1 MQDYEKLGKFYLGK
15 TFDLGA
21 NKRGEDLVLYDSK
34 DLVTHAVCVGMTG
47 SGKTGLCIGL
57 LEEAAIDGIPAIVVD
72 PKGDL
77 SNLMLT
83 FPGLAAA
90 DFLPWVN
97 ADDAKKKG
105 LSTEQFAQQQAELWS
120 KGLGE
125 WGQDGTRIQRLRD
138 AADFAVYTPGS
149 NAGIPVSVLKSLD
162 APPQALRDDAEL
174 FRERIATTATS
185 ILGLLGIDGDPI
197 KSREHILLSSLLGRA
212 WAEGEGLD
220 LAALIQQIQQ
230 PPVARIGVMDVE
242 TFFPG
247 KDRFELAMRLNN
259 LLASPGFAAWME
271 GEPLDI
277 GNILYTTEGKPRIA
291 IFSIAHL
298 GDAERMFFVS
308 MLMTQILG
316 WTRAQ
321 SGTTSLRALV
331 YMDEIAGY
339 FPPVANPPSKQPMLT
354 LMKQGRAFGVGM
366 VLATQN
372 PVDLDYKGL
381 ANAGTWFI
389 GRLQTERDKA
399 RVLDGL
405 EGAAASASAKFDRA
419 AADRALSA
427 LGNRIFLMNNV
438 REDSPETIETRWC
451 LSYLRGPMT
460 RDEIKKIMA
469 AKKAGATSARATSGT
484 VASAP
489 ATGTAASAPAVAAS
503 TSASK
508 ARPVLPPEVPQYFVP
523 VRGSAP
529 AGAKLMYKGALLAT
543 AKVFYQDAKQGVDT
557 ELAAAHLAEFQD
569 GPVVIDWDRA
579 EAVEIS
585 DSDLEKEPASG
596 ASFEPPP
603 ADASKAKSY
612 DAWKKSYAE
621 TLFRTQKLEL
631 LYSNALE
638 EQSKPGEK
646 EKDFRVRL
654 SQLARERRDEATAM
668 LQQKYA
674 SKITTLTDRIRRA
687 EQAVEVQKAQ
697 SREAKLSTALSVG
710 GAILGALFG
719 RKTFGAGTVS
729 KASTAVRGAGRS
741 MRESGDVDRAEE
753 NVDALKQQ
761 LADLEAQI
769 KAEVDAMSE
778 RVDVTTEEFEKVI
791 LKPKKTGITVRAIV
805 LAWEPYWVGS
815 DGSAARAWK

>member
-15 TFDLGA
+15 TYDLDA
-21 NKRGEDLVLYDSK
+21 KKRGEELVLYDSK

-83 FPGLAAA
+83 FPRLQGE
-90 DFLPWVN
+90 DFAPWVN
-97 ADDAKKKG
+97 AEDAKKNG
-105 LSTEQFAQQQAELWS
+105 LTSAQLAAQQAESWA
-120 KGLGE
+120 KGLAE
-125 WGQDGTRIQRLRD
+125 WGQDGARIQKLRD
-138 AADFAVYTPGS
+138 AADFAIYTPGS
-149 NAGIPVSVLKSLD
+149 SAGIPVSALKSLE
-162 APPQALRDDAEL
+162 APAPAVRDDGEL

-185 ILGLLGIDGDPI
+185 ILGLLGIEGDPI
-197 KSREHILLSSLLGRA
+197 HSREHILLSSLLGRA
-212 WAEGEGLD
+212 WSAGEGVD
-220 LAALIQQIQQ
+220 LATLIHQIQQ
-230 PPVARIGVMDVE
+230 PPFTRIGVMDVE

-277 GNILYTTEGKPRIA
+277 GNMLYTPEGKPRIA

-316 WTRAQ
+316 WSRTQ

-381 ANAGTWFI
+381 SNAGTWFI

-405 EGAAASASAKFDRA
+405 EGAAASASATFDRA
-419 AADRALSA
+419 TADRAISS
-427 LGNRIFLMNNV
+427 LGNRVFLMNNV
-438 REDSPETIETRWC
+438 REDEPRVIETRWC

-469 AKKAGATSARATSGT
+469 AKKAGTPGAGTHAAAPTPAPSPSSASPPATSNATT
-484 VASAP
+484 
-489 ATGTAASAPAVAAS
+489 T
-503 TSASK
+503 
-508 ARPVLPPEVPQYFVP
+508 RPVLPPEVPQYFVP
-523 VRGSAP
+523 VRGLPP
-529 AGAKLMYKGALLAT
+529 ADATLVYKGALLGT
-543 AKVFYQDAKQGVDT
+543 AKVYYQDAKQGIDC
-557 ELAAAHLAEFQD
+557 ELAAAHLAEFQS
-569 GPVVIDWDRA
+569 GPVVIDWDHA
-579 EAVEIS
+579 QAVEIS
-585 DSDLEKEPASG
+585 DADLEKEPASG
-596 ASFEPPP
+596 SAFDPPP
-603 ADASKAKSY
+603 SEASKAKSY
-612 DAWKKSYAE
+612 DAWRKSYAD

-631 LYSNALE
+631 FYSHTLQ
-638 EQSKPGEK
+638 EQSKPGEH

-654 SQLARERRDEATAM
+654 SQLARERRDEATAK
-668 LQQKYA
+668 LQRKYA
-674 SKITTLTDRIRRA
+674 PKIATLTDRIRRA

-719 RKTFGAGTVS
+719 RKSLGAGTVS

-741 MRESGDVDRAEE
+741 MREAGDVDRAEE
-753 NVDALKQQ
+753 NLEAFRQQ

-769 KAEVDAMSE
+769 KSEIDAMSE
-778 RVDVTTEEFEKVI
+778 RVDVTTEDFEKVS
-791 LKPKKTGITVRAIV
+791 LKPKKTGITVRALV

-815 DGSAARAWK
+815 DGRAMRAWE

>member
-15 TFDLGA
+15 TYDLDA
-21 NKRGEDLVLYDSK
+21 KRRGDELVLYDSK

-77 SNLMLT
+77 SNLTLT
-83 FPGLAAA
+83 FPHLRGE
-90 DFLPWVN
+90 DFAPWVN
-97 ADDAKKKG
+97 IEDAKKKG
-105 LSTEQFAQQQAELWS
+105 LTNAQFAAQQAELWA

-125 WGQDGTRIQRLRD
+125 WGQDGARIQKLRD
-138 AADFAVYTPGS
+138 AADVAIYTPGS
-149 NAGIPVSVLKSLD
+149 SAGIPVSVLKSLA
-162 APPQALRDDAEL
+162 APSPAVRDDAEL

-185 ILGLLGIDGDPI
+185 VLGLLGINADPI
-197 KSREHILLSSLLGRA
+197 TSREHILLSSLLGRA
-212 WAEGEGLD
+212 WSQGEGVD
-220 LAALIQQIQQ
+220 LATLIHQIQQ
-230 PPVARIGVMDVE
+230 PPVTRIGVMDVE

-277 GNILYTTEGKPRIA
+277 GNILYTPEGKPRIA

-316 WTRAQ
+316 WTRSQ
-321 SGTTSLRALV
+321 SGTTSLRAIV
-331 YMDEIAGY
+331 YMDEIAGF
-339 FPPVANPPSKQPMLT
+339 FPPVANPPSKPPMLT
-354 LMKQGRAFGVGM
+354 LMKQGRAFGVGL

-381 ANAGTWFI
+381 SNAGTWFI
-389 GRLQTERDKA
+389 GRLQTDRDKA

-405 EGAAASASAKFDRA
+405 EGAAASASATFDRA
-419 AADRALSA
+419 ALDRAISSLA
-427 LGNRIFLMNNV
+427 NRVFLLNNV
-438 REDSPETIETRWC
+438 RDDAPHVIETRWC

-460 RDEIKKIMA
+460 RDEIKRIMA
-469 AKKAGATSARATSGT
+469 AKKPGTPGAATIAAAPSPAPDPSSAAPPAPSHATST
-484 VASAP
+484 
-489 ATGTAASAPAVAAS
+489 
-503 TSASK
+503 
-508 ARPVLPPEVPQYFVP
+508 RPVLPPEVPQYFMP

-529 AGAKLMYKGALLAT
+529 LNARLVYRGALLAT
-543 AKVFYQDAKQGVDT
+543 AKVYYQDARQGVDC
-557 ELAAAHLAEFQD
+557 ELAVAHLAEFQS
-569 GPVVIDWDRA
+569 GPVVIDWDHA
-579 EAVEIS
+579 QAVEIS
-585 DSDLEKEPASG
+585 DADLEKEPASG
-596 ASFEPPP
+596 SSFEPPP
-603 ADASKAKSY
+603 GEASKAKSY
-612 DAWKKSYAE
+612 DAWRKSYAD

-631 LYSNALE
+631 LYSGTLE
-638 EQSKPGEK
+638 AQSRPGEK

-654 SQLARERRDEATAM
+654 AQLARERRDEATAK

-674 SKITTLTDRIRRA
+674 PKIATLTDRIRRA

-719 RKTFGAGTVS
+719 RKSLGAGTVS

-741 MRESGDVDRAEE
+741 IREAGDVDRAEE
-753 NVDALKQQ
+753 NVEALRQQ

-769 KAEVDAMSE
+769 KTEIDAMSE
-778 RVDVTTEEFEKVI
+778 RVDVTTEDFEKVS
-791 LKPKKTGITVRAIV
+791 LKPKKTGITVRALV
-805 LAWEPYWVGS
+805 LAWEPYWVGN
-815 DGSAARAWK
+815 DGQATRAWV

>member
-15 TFDLGA
+15 TYDLDA
-21 NKRGEDLVLYDSK
+21 KRRGDELVLYDSR

-83 FPGLAAA
+83 FPRLQGD
-90 DFLPWVN
+90 DFAPWVN
-97 ADDAKKKG
+97 AEDAKKKG
-105 LSTEQFAQQQAELWS
+105 LTSEHFAAQQAELWA

-125 WGQDGTRIQRLRD
+125 WGQDGARIQKLRD
-138 AADFAVYTPGS
+138 AADFAIYTPGS
-149 NAGIPVSVLKSLD
+149 SAGIPVSVLKSLD
-162 APPQALRDDAEL
+162 APAPAVRDDGEL

-185 ILGLLGIDGDPI
+185 MLGLLGIEGDPI

-212 WAEGEGLD
+212 WSEGEGVD
-220 LAALIQQIQQ
+220 LASLIHQIQQ
-230 PPVARIGVMDVE
+230 PPVTRIGVMDVE

-277 GNILYTTEGKPRIA
+277 GNILYTPEGKPRIA

-316 WTRAQ
+316 WTRSQ

-354 LMKQGRAFGVGM
+354 LMKQGRAFGVGL

-381 ANAGTWFI
+381 SNAGTWFI

-405 EGAAASASAKFDRA
+405 EGAAASASATFDRA
-419 AADRALSA
+419 TADRAISS
-427 LGNRIFLMNNV
+427 LGNRVFLMNNV
-438 REDSPETIETRWC
+438 REDAPHAIETRWC

-469 AKKAGATSARATSGT
+469 AKKAGTPGAGPTAAAPSPAPCPSSAAPLATSNATST
-484 VASAP
+484 
-489 ATGTAASAPAVAAS
+489 
-503 TSASK
+503 
-508 ARPVLPPEVPQYFVP
+508 RPVLPPEVPQYFMP

-529 AGAKLMYKGALLAT
+529 TDARLVYRGALLGT
-543 AKVFYQDAKQGVDT
+543 AKVYYQDAKQGVDC
-557 ELAAAHLAEFQD
+557 ELAAAHLAEFQS
-569 GPVVIDWDRA
+569 GPVVIDWDHA

-585 DSDLEKEPASG
+585 DADLEKEPASG
-596 ASFEPPP
+596 AAFDPPP
-603 ADASKAKSY
+603 SEASKAKSY
-612 DAWKKSYAE
+612 DAWRKSYAD

-631 LYSNALE
+631 LYSNTLE
-638 EQSKPGEK
+638 EQSRPGEK

-654 SQLARERRDEATAM
+654 SQLAREQRDEATAK

-674 SKITTLTDRIRRA
+674 SKIATLTDRIRRA

-719 RKTFGAGTVS
+719 RKSLGAGTVS

-741 MRESGDVDRAEE
+741 MREAGDVDRAEE

-761 LADLEAQI
+761 LADLETQI
-769 KAEVDAMSE
+769 KSEVDAMSE
-778 RVDVTTEEFEKVI
+778 RVDVTTEDFEKVS
-791 LKPKKTGITVRAIV
+791 LKPKKTGITVRALV

-815 DGSAARAWK
+815 DGRAMRAWE

>member
-15 TFDLGA
+15 TYDL
-21 NKRGEDLVLYDSK
+21 NTKTRGGDVVLYDSK

-83 FPGLAAA
+83 FPGLTAAE
-90 DFLPWVN
+90 FLPWVN

-105 LSTEQFAQQQAELWS
+105 MTSDQFAAQQADVWS
-120 KGLGE
+120 RGLGE
-125 WGQDGTRIQRLRD
+125 WGQDGARVQRLRD
-138 AADFAVYTPGS
+138 AADFAIYTPGS
-149 NAGIPVSVLKSLD
+149 SAGIAVSVLRSLD
-162 APPQALRDDAEL
+162 APPEAVREDGEM

-212 WAEGEGLD
+212 WAEGDGVD

-247 KDRFELAMRLNN
+247 KERFELAMRLNN
-259 LLASPGFAAWME
+259 LLASPGFGAWME

-277 GNILYTTEGKPRIA
+277 GSMLYTPQGKPRIA

-339 FPPVANPPSKQPMLT
+339 FPPIANPPSKQPMLT

-405 EGAAASASAKFDRA
+405 EGAASSASATFDRA
-419 AADRALSA
+419 SADRAMSA
-427 LGNRIFLMNNV
+427 LGNRVFLMNNV
-438 REDSPETIETRWC
+438 REDGPVVIETRWC

-460 RDEIKKIMA
+460 RDEIKKIMTS
-469 AKKAGATSARATSGT
+469 KKNSAPGATAEAPVTRGGANGSGSAL
-484 VASAP
+484 ASE
-489 ATGTAASAPAVAAS
+489 S
-503 TSASK
+503 
-508 ARPVLPPEVPQYFVP
+508 RPVLPPEVPQYFVP
-523 VRGSAP
+523 VRGVAP
-529 AGAKLMYKGALLAT
+529 SGSKLVYRAALLGT
-543 AKVFYQDAKQGVDT
+543 AKVYYQDAKQGVDC
-557 ELAAAHLAEFQD
+557 EQGAAHLAEFAG
-569 GPVVIDWDRA
+569 GPVVIDWDRG
-579 EAVEIS
+579 ESVEIS
-585 DSDLEKEPASG
+585 DADLEREPADG
-596 ASFEPPP
+596 ARFEVPPG
-603 ADASKAKSY
+603 DASKSKSY
-612 DAWKKSYAE
+612 DAWKKGYADM
-621 TLFRTQKLEL
+621 LFRTQKLEL
-631 LYSNALE
+631 LNSKALDE
-638 EQSKPGEK
+638 RSQPGEK

-654 SQLARERRDEATAM
+654 SQVARERRDEATAK

-674 SKITTLTDRIRRA
+674 SKINTLTDRIRRA
-687 EQAVEVQKAQ
+687 EQAVDVQKAQ

-719 RKTFGAGTVS
+719 RKTFSAGTVS
-729 KASTAVRGAGRS
+729 KATTAVKGAGRS

-753 NVDALKQQ
+753 NVEALRQQ
-761 LADLEAQI
+761 LADVEAQI
-769 KAEVDAMSE
+769 RSEVDALSE
-778 RVDVTTEEFEKVI
+778 RVDVSMEEFEKVSV
-791 LKPKKTGITVRAIV
+791 KPKKTGITVRALV
-805 LAWEPYWVGS
+805 LAWEPYFVGA
-815 DGSAARAWK
+815 DGRAVRAWE